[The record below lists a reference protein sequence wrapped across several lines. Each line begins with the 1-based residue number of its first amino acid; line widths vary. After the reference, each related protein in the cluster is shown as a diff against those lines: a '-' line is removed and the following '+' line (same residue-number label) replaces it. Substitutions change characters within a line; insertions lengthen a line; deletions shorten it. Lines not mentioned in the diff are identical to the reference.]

1 MIQPMDVTPAV
12 SEALARLRQIAA
24 DGKIGVYAQIARD
37 LDTLDNAGV
46 FAEIDGRN
54 EYAGPEEIL
63 ADEAPLGTLGHLR
76 PDGST
81 VVLTAAETG
90 ANGLPSAYTFT
101 YRGEPYAAETEWEDG
116 TGSWFVSYEGEQMAV
131 RHQLEDAVNDALADV
146 DQLSRLI

>member
-1 MIQPMDVTPAV
+1 MDVTPAV
-12 SEALARLRQIAA
+12 SEALARLRQIAT

-54 EYAGPEEIL
+54 DYTGPEEIL
-63 ADEAPLGTLGHLR
+63 ADVAPLGVLGHCR

-81 VVLTAAETG
+81 VVLTATATG
-90 ANGLPSAYTFT
+90 ANGLPSTYTFT
-101 YRGEPYAAETEWEDG
+101 YQGEEYTAETEWEDG
-116 TGSWFVSYEGEQMAV
+116 TGSWFVSYQGEQMAV

>member
-46 FAEIDGRN
+46 FREIDERN

-63 ADEAPLGTLGHLR
+63 ADDAQETLTYSR

-116 TGSWFVSYEGEQMAV
+116 TGGWFVSYEGERMAV

-146 DQLSRLI
+146 DQLSSLI